1 MRLIAVEEHFLPSE
15 HVKEVMAAQ
24 GLPPA
29 AVDPLADLGA
39 GRIAVMDAAGV
50 DVQVL
55 SVVAPAAQEV
65 PPARSADLARALND
79 RAAEAVRQ
87 YPGRFRALASLPM
100 PDPEAAAAEAF
111 RAVRDLGFCGLII
124 NGHTGGRFL
133 DGAEFTPVLAAAE
146 ELGVPVYLHPTYPPT
161 AVTEAYG
168 AGLDPAA
175 AALLMTAGWGW
186 HVETGM
192 HVLRMVLGGVFDRH
206 PLLQVVVGHM
216 GENLPFSLLRADSV
230 LSRLRPE
237 HESVADTVRSHVHL
251 TISGYTTVAPLQC
264 ALTVFGAD
272 RLMFATD
279 YPFGDPAQHATF
291 LETAPLSPEDRRKVA
306 HTNAERLFG
315 I

>member
-15 HVKEVMAAQ
+15 HGKEVMAGY

-29 AVDPLADLGA
+29 AAGPLADLGA
-39 GRIAVMDAAGV
+39 GRIAVMDAAGI

-65 PPARSADLARALND
+65 PRPRAVDLARALND
-79 RAAEAVRQ
+79 RAAEAIRQ

-100 PDPEAAAAEAF
+100 PVPEAAAVEAF
-111 RAVRDLGFCGLII
+111 RAVRDLGFCGVII

-133 DGAEFTPVLAAAE
+133 DSAEFEPVLAAAE
-146 ELGVPVYLHPTYPPT
+146 ELGVPVYLHPTYPPA
-161 AVTEAYG
+161 AVIKAYG
-168 AGLDPAA
+168 AGLDPAV
-175 AALLMTAGWGW
+175 AALLVTAGWGW
-186 HVETGM
+186 HAETGM

-206 PLLQVVVGHM
+206 PRLQVIVGHM
-216 GENLPFSLLRADSV
+216 GENLPFSLLRADEV
-230 LSRLRPE
+230 LSRLRPG

-272 RLMFATD
+272 RLMFSTD
-279 YPFGDPAQHATF
+279 YPFGDPVQHATF
-291 LETAPLSPEDRRKVA
+291 LQTAPLSPEDRDKIA
-306 HTNAERLFG
+306 HTNAERLFN